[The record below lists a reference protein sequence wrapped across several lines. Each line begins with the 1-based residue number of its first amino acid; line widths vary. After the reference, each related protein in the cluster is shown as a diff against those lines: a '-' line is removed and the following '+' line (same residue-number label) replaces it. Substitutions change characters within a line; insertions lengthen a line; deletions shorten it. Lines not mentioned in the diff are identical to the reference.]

1 MERIH
6 SILKDIWLLLKKVQ
20 CANNFNKKEAEAYKR
35 LKNQF
40 DPTKEDKERAHDKK
54 A

>member
-1 MERIH
+1 MERIYT
-6 SILKDIWLLLKKVQ
+6 ILKDMWLLIKKVQ

-35 LKNQF
+35 LKIQF
-40 DPTKEDKERAHDKK
+40 GPKEDKEKTHDKK